1 MEEQTSLIGLEIIEG
16 HHQLELVLLLI
27 IHWEHKMV
35 SLIKQRNKE
44 SLKNAQNDKIENV
57 AGSV

>member
-1 MEEQTSLIGLEIIEG
+1 MFLSIKTIWTNLNFLIHCTITTPYNTTKNRKI
-16 HHQLELVLLLI
+16 
-27 IHWEHKMV
+27 
-35 SLIKQRNKE
+35 E